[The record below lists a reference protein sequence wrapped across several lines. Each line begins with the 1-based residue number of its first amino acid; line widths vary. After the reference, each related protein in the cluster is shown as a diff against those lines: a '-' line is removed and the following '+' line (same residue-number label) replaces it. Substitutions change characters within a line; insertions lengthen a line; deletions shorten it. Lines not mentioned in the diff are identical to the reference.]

1 MTTAAAL
8 RKSSARPGRRI
19 AGKGAPKR
27 AVAKKAAR
35 RGTIVLGRAD
45 YEGLLSQI
53 AELRDRLEGLEDARD
68 LRAALEN
75 HNPDDYLPI
84 EAVERLNAGEHPVRI
99 WRERRGLTLSALAKA
114 SGVPV
119 GYLSEI
125 ENGKKP
131 GSVAALKKLALALR
145 LDLDDLVR

>member
-8 RKSSARPGRRI
+8 RKSSARTGRR
-19 AGKGAPKR
+19 ARGKGVHKR
-27 AVAKKAAR
+27 AVPKKAALR
-35 RGTIVLGRAD
+35 DTIVLDRAD
-45 YEGLLSQI
+45 YEGLLAQI
-53 AELRDRLEGLEDARD
+53 AELRDRLEDLEDARD

-84 EAVERLNAGEHPVRI
+84 EAVERLHASEHPVRI

-131 GSVAALKKLALALR
+131 GSVAALRKLAVALR

>member
-1 MTTAAAL
+1 MTTAATS
-8 RKSSARPGRRI
+8 RKHSARPGRRV
-19 AGKGAPKR
+19 AGKAASMR
-27 AVAKKAAR
+27 AVARKATR
-35 RGTIVLGRAD
+35 RGTIVLNRAD
-45 YEGLLSQI
+45 YEGLLAQI
-53 AELRDRLEGLEDARD
+53 AELRDRLEDLEDARD
-68 LRAALEN
+68 LRAALES
-75 HNPDDYLPI
+75 HDPDDYLPI
-84 EAVERLNAGEHPVRI
+84 EAVERLHAGEHPVRI

-131 GSVAALKKLALALR
+131 GSVAALKKLAVALR